1 VNKLNYTVTGLK
13 AGVTYKVEVKA
24 KDRNGNISASSKPIQ
39 VKLTDKTAPSTPQN
53 VTISGI
59 TGNSFT
65 VNWNASSD
73 NLAVTGY
80 EIYKNGVLIGKT
92 VNRKFAIKGLSTTGV
107 ITVSIRAYDAAG
119 NKSANSVA
127 VKTKP
132 TIRVV
137 GKQVYV
143 NFKLLNLGT
152 NGAPVIRNNNFMVAH
167 KPLLEALGFTVR
179 SDAKTKTFTAS
190 KRGMTMKF
198 TQSNVVVVLNGKI
211 RKTMSVAPI
220 LVNGQWLISA
230 NFIAREMGYTVI
242 KK

>member
-1 VNKLNYTVTGLK
+1 M
-13 AGVTYKVEVKA
+13 
-24 KDRNGNISASSKPIQ
+24 
-39 VKLTDKTAPSTPQN
+39 
-53 VTISGI
+53 
-59 TGNSFT
+59 
-65 VNWNASSD
+65 
-73 NLAVTGY
+73 
-80 EIYKNGVLIGKT
+80 
-92 VNRKFAIKGLSTTGV
+92 KGLNTTSV
-107 ITVSIRAYDAAG
+107 ITVNIRAYDAAG

-132 TIRVV
+132 TIRVI
-137 GKQVYV
+137 GKQVFV

-179 SDAKTKTFTAS
+179 SDSKTKTFTAS
-190 KRGMTMKF
+190 KQGMTMKF

-242 KK
+242 KN